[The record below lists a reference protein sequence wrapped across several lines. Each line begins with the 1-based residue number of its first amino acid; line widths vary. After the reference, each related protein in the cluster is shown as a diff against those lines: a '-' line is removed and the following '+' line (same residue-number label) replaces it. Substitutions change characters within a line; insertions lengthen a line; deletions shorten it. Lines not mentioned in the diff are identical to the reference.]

1 MNLKIYFS
9 ATGWLSVTD
18 VRFAEDANPSV
29 RTRELEKRR
38 RRGRGGVG
46 WLQGNSVPVVAG
58 AKGQVFKILLYL
70 LNGLHYLVKL

>member
-1 MNLKIYFS
+1 MIVVEKFEIGKVVLSGIYLFEYKNLSLAEREKK
-9 ATGWLSVTD
+9 D

-46 WLQGNSVPVVAG
+46 
-58 AKGQVFKILLYL
+58 
-70 LNGLHYLVKL
+70 